1 MGQVVERGQ
10 DMAKILVVQ
19 DAAFVRNWCSNLLR
33 EKGHEVVEAASC
45 TEALEVYR
53 QEKPD
58 AVLLDVTTSGMD
70 GVVTVQ
76 EIARIDPAARVAVV
90 TAMGQSPEEM
100 SDLLESGALDSVMQ
114 PFDGATVLDTV
125 EKLVN

>member
-1 MGQVVERGQ
+1 
-10 DMAKILVVQ
+10 MAKILVVQ

-90 TAMGQSPEEM
+90 TAMGRSPEEM